1 MMAEPEEIPAE
12 DNTENMKPESAA
24 DPNAPTLEEALQ
36 QIAALDKK
44 AAEAHDKM
52 LRALADAENTRR
64 RAERDREDTA
74 KFAVTSFARDLLS
87 VSDNLKR
94 ALDAMPADQRG
105 GNAIYEGVAA
115 TERELMRILEKNGI
129 KKIEP
134 LNQKFDP
141 NVHEV
146 IFEIPSADKPAGTVL
161 QVVET
166 GYMIH
171 ERLLRPAR
179 VGVSKNDGTAPGG
192 EGSIIDQ
199 EV

>member
-74 KFAVTSFARDLLS
+74 KFAVTGFARDLLS